1 MARRHLRPVSW
12 RETPKNVSQNRALMF
27 QWCICK
33 YESFTI
39 AVMPRR
45 FRRTCPPCERPR
57 LKNLSTHLY
66 QVHDLSP
73 EDRKPYLKQARVSSW
88 HPYTDQFRGEKHHH
102 QIKMATTLGA
112 EKKRSERQEKMTNAP
127 VRTVET
133 EPDQHTTET
142 KKVEL
147 NTDTFVQIQFLYLIS
162 V

>member
-1 MARRHLRPVSW
+1 
-12 RETPKNVSQNRALMF
+12 
-27 QWCICK
+27 
-33 YESFTI
+33 
-39 AVMPRR
+39 MPRR
-45 FRRTCPPCERPR
+45 FRRTCPPCGRPR

-73 EDRKPYLKQARVSSW
+73 EDRKPYLKQARVASW
-88 HPYTDQFRGEKHHH
+88 HPYTDQFRGEKRSETE
-102 QIKMATTLGA
+102 QEAKKIKMATTLGA
-112 EKKRSERQEKMTNAP
+112 EQKRSERQEKMTNAP

-147 NTDTFVQIQFLYLIS
+147 NTDTFVQIQFIYLIS